1 MDTEGVRETPTDLLR
16 AILTRLSY
24 RVEAPARMRGNSGVM
39 HDFEILA
46 FREGEVVA
54 VERAEPGRPVL
65 NHVIALWARAFDTG
79 LTKLFLIAEEPDEE
93 ARRLARSYAMNLVS
107 ADATE
112 EELERRL
119 ATDTVRP
126 LTA

>member
-24 RVEAPARMRGNSGVM
+24 RVEAPARVM

-46 FREGEVVA
+46 FREGERVV
-54 VERAEPGRPVL
+54 VERAEPGQPVVH
-65 NHVIALWARAFDTG
+65 HVIALWARAFDTG